1 MAKNTSKK
9 ISLTTGLNNEHDQ
22 TCSST
27 ITNTTEDIFTK
38 QQKLKVIFVL
48 FIQYRKK
55 SVMFRKKRKSLLYW
69 VQKWLEC
76 KLNLNEKHLKEKD
89 PHSMILY
96 VFFFAM
102 KYNYFLLFILKIGIN
117 VNVDKPL
124 TIESLEEMNIGQLQ
138 AIINDLYCLIEGIYD
153 Y

>member
-1 MAKNTSKK
+1 MAK

-22 TCSST
+22 TSSST
-27 ITNTTEDIFTK
+27 ITEDIFTE
-38 QQKLKVIFVL
+38 QQKLKVSFVL
-48 FIQYRKK
+48 CIQYRRK
-55 SVMFRKKRKSLLYW
+55 SVMFRTKRKLLLHS

-96 VFFFAM
+96 VVFFSM
-102 KYNYFLLFILKIGIN
+102 KYVYLLSFILKIGIN

-124 TIESLEEMNIGQLQ
+124 TIENLEEMNIGQLQ

>member
-1 MAKNTSKK
+1 
-9 ISLTTGLNNEHDQ
+9 
-22 TCSST
+22 
-27 ITNTTEDIFTK
+27 
-38 QQKLKVIFVL
+38 
-48 FIQYRKK
+48 
-55 SVMFRKKRKSLLYW
+55 
-69 VQKWLEC
+69 
-76 KLNLNEKHLKEKD
+76 LNEKHLKEKD

-96 VFFFAM
+96 VLFSAM

>member
-1 MAKNTSKK
+1 MAK

-22 TCSST
+22 TSSST
-27 ITNTTEDIFTK
+27 ITEDIFTE
-38 QQKLKVIFVL
+38 QQKLKVSFVL
-48 FIQYRKK
+48 FIQYRRKC
-55 SVMFRKKRKSLLYW
+55 VMFRKKRKLLLHS

-96 VFFFAM
+96 VVFFSM
-102 KYNYFLLFILKIGIN
+102 KYVYLLSFILKIGIN

-124 TIESLEEMNIGQLQ
+124 TIENLEEMNIGQLQ